1 MRMKHRILSLVLTVC
16 LVAGLLPT
24 TVFAA
29 TVGGFEVEGG
39 TEGTDYSYA
48 NGVLTIL
55 TSTELTISTSGQTG
69 DRIAVGSGVTAN
81 IVLAGVNIPASS
93 ESAIDVPS
101 GATVN
106 ITLAENSENT
116 LKGGLYGA
124 GIHAPAGSTLTI
136 SCAKHADGCTG
147 NDGCGTLSA
156 TGGTCW
162 GQWATWINGGA
173 GIGGKNNETAG
184 TIIING
190 GKIYAKGGDVY
201 DSRYSRPAGIGG
213 GAGVFGWGS
222 NRNGGNGG
230 TVIINGGYVQA
241 VGSHNNNGIGG
252 GTKADEGADGTGGFL
267 QINGGTLY
275 ATSFNKGTFVSTGGE
290 LTDCTTS
297 NSTVAAFTDNNNKL
311 EITANNALV
320 ETITAP
326 DGQILTANPE
336 GGVTLPPD
344 SMVQAGE
351 QAFTLPHGGSFGID
365 CSVTAD
371 VVVRGDT
378 VITGAGVT
386 ISLDGTLGI
395 PNGSTVQTGEDGA
408 VITLPNGGS
417 VEENG
422 TVSGKSV
429 KVGETTIT
437 APEGSTV
444 STTSDGT
451 TTAPA
456 GSAIETG
463 IGVTLITGAYTPAE
477 VSPDGTVTLSGGG
490 TVTVHTSDGTNV
502 NVVITVPSTG
512 GSLGTDDNGYITLPG
527 GVTVTTDDETP
538 ILIPEIG
545 GLLDPNTGKVFYVAV
560 PINPGNTVRYIVEHY
575 KASGDGYTLEETEY
589 PAGKIGDT
597 VTATPK
603 TYDSFTYNASIS
615 TASGTLKKIS
625 GADDILTL
633 KLYYDVSATPIE
645 PGDTVRYI
653 VEHYK
658 ASGDGYTL
666 EETEYPAGKIGDTVT
681 ATPKTYDSFTYNAS
695 ISTASG
701 TLKKISGADDILT
714 LKLYYDVSATPIE
727 PGDTVRYIVEHYK
740 ASGDGYTLEETE
752 YLGGTIGETVT
763 AQPKTYTGYT
773 YNPGAAGSVAK
784 GTLKTIGSAEDIVTL
799 KLYYDLTIYTVTVEN
814 DGHGEAAASPAS
826 ATMGGEITLTA
837 APNSGYQ
844 FKEWEIVSGGVMI
857 SNSRFTM
864 PADNVTVKAIFERQS
879 SGGDD
884 GYTPPT
890 YRPDVED
897 TQGGGTSWAQQTGSP
912 KTGDGSHMG
921 LWLFTLCASA
931 GTLAALMFFRRRE
944 KENRQLA

>member
-81 IVLAGVNIPASS
+81 SVLAGVNIPASS

-645 PGDTVRYI
+645 PG
-653 VEHYK
+653 
-658 ASGDGYTL
+658 
-666 EETEYPAGKIGDTVT
+666 
-681 ATPKTYDSFTYNAS
+681 N
-695 ISTASG
+695 
-701 TLKKISGADDILT
+701 
-714 LKLYYDVSATPIE
+714 
-727 PGDTVRYIVEHYK
+727 TVRYIVEHYK